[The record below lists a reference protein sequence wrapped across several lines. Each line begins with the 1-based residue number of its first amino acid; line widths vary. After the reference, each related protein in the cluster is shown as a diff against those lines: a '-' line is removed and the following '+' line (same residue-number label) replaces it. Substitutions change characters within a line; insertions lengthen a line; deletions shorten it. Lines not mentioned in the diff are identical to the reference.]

1 MSREHILGIDIDSVT
16 MAEALECAE
25 QWLDGDT
32 PRMIVTPNPEILLAA
47 RGDKN
52 YTAILNSADL
62 SLPDGRGLQ
71 FFGDFAERITGVDFS
86 TELLR
91 VATEKGKRVLCVVR
105 EDGRS
110 TAAEVQS
117 AIADRF
123 EGLAVTA
130 IPVRLD
136 NWDTDVIVD
145 QVLAAQPA
153 LILVGLG
160 FPHQEKW
167 LAHHLDHIPSARIG
181 IGVGGTFDFWTG
193 KASRAPRL
201 FRALGL
207 EWLYRLAR
215 EPRRFG
221 RIWRAVVIFPL
232 VAFFK
237 K

>member
-1 MSREHILGIDIDSVT
+1 MSREQILGVDIDSLT
-16 MAEALECAE
+16 MSEALERAE
-25 QWLDGDT
+25 EWLDGDT
-32 PRMIVTPNPEILLAA
+32 SRMIVTPNPEILLAA
-47 RGDKN
+47 RRDKN
-52 YTAILNSADL
+52 YAAILNSADL

-91 VATEKGKRVLCVVR
+91 VASAKSKRVLCVVR

-110 TAAEVQS
+110 TAAQVRA

-123 EGLAVTA
+123 DGVAVAA
-130 IPVRLD
+130 ISVRLD

-145 QVLAAQPA
+145 QVLAAEPTV
-153 LILVGLG
+153 ILVGLG

-193 KASRAPRL
+193 KARRAPRL

-207 EWLYRLAR
+207 EWLYRVAC
-215 EPRRFG
+215 EPRRLG